1 MPNLRL
7 TFRQVLP
14 GALFSFGSWVLVSL
28 VFSFYVDNIA
38 RYSLLYGSLGAIIV
52 LMLWLYITCITL
64 LLGPMLNHIL
74 LLRGG
79 VLQPRRHS

>member
-1 MPNLRL
+1 M
-7 TFRQVLP
+7 
-14 GALFSFGSWVLVSL
+14 LVSL

-79 VLQPRRHS
+79 CFSRGATAETDREIWRNEV